1 VTEEAKEVISRML
14 TKDHN
19 NRMKLIELLE
29 MPYSLWDEEELDFK
43 INEVKSKFE
52 K

>member
-1 VTEEAKEVISRML
+1 ML

-19 NRMKLIELLE
+19 NRMKLIDLLD
-29 MPYSLWDEEELDFK
+29 MPYYLWDEEELESK

-52 K
+52 IL